1 MHLFRVMLRYTIPSV
16 TGMLQVSHENKHQ
29 NLFLRNHMYLKHV
42 RISIKLLIGDLALL
56 RGQIKPSKGCLGRVF
71 KNQVLMD
78 PSTELRSKSG
88 VFIATF
94 AKLRFVAAAVSAVA
108 FRIGEV

>member
-1 MHLFRVMLRYTIPSV
+1 MHLFGVMLRYTIPSV

-29 NLFLRNHMYLKHV
+29 NPFLRNHMYLKHV

-78 PSTELRSKSG
+78 PSTELRSR
-88 VFIATF
+88 T
-94 AKLRFVAAAVSAVA
+94 L
-108 FRIGEV
+108 